1 MINSSSSSF
10 QNIHD
15 QSEFL
20 LGALLRLLKDQQ
32 GPLERSFLAGI
43 NVSHIHVCADITD
56 PLIQGKND
64 IFLLKPTDGSGSE
77 ARHAAAKVQ
86 THISVYLTISE
97 PRSMGHRDHY
107 W

>member
-1 MINSSSSSF
+1 M
-10 QNIHD
+10 
-15 QSEFL
+15 
-20 LGALLRLLKDQQ
+20 
-32 GPLERSFLAGI
+32 
-43 NVSHIHVCADITD
+43 
-56 PLIQGKND
+56 
-64 IFLLKPTDGSGSE
+64 LKPTDGSGSE